1 MAVDRKWIVKE
12 PGNPALVRQL
22 SAELGIDHVLAN
34 LLIQRNIKSY
44 EQAREFFRPDLARL
58 HDPFLMT
65 DMDKAVRRLDQA
77 SKSLELS
84 VFSHEVSLTAKSYD
98 DSFITI
104 DLSDGSTF

>member
-1 MAVDRKWIVKE
+1 MAIDRKWIVKE

-44 EQAREFFRPDLARL
+44 EDAREFFRPDLSRL

-65 DMDKAVRRLDQA
+65 DMQKAAERLDKAI
-77 SKSLELS
+77 KSQ
-84 VFSHEVSLTAKSYD
+84 
-98 DSFITI
+98 
-104 DLSDGSTF
+104 G